1 MPDLPGPFWLIGCG
15 NMAGAMLQGWLDA
28 AIDASLVSVIRPSG
42 APAPGGVRVLKT
54 LPRGEVPALVMLGM
68 KPQMIDKVAPDVAAA
83 LGPDTIVISILA
95 GVEQASLRARFP
107 DCGAIFRAMP
117 NTPVRLRKGAIG
129 LYGDGADA
137 AARDTVGALMTALG
151 RVEWLDDERML
162 DVVTAL
168 SGSGPAFVFRFID
181 ALAAAGADL
190 GMAPEQAARLA
201 LATVEGAGALAA
213 SASESPTDLAER
225 VASPGGSTR
234 KGLDILDTDERLL
247 VLLRDTLGAAV
258 RRNREMATEA
268 RRG

>member
-28 AIDASLVSVIRPSG
+28 GIDASSITVVRPSG
-42 APAPGGVRVLKT
+42 APAPGGVRVLKAF
-54 LPRGEVPALVMLGM
+54 PQGEVPALVMLGM
-68 KPQMIDKVAPDVAAA
+68 KPSMIDQVAPDVAAA
-83 LGPDTIVISILA
+83 LGTDTIVISILA
-95 GVEQASLRARFP
+95 GVELASLRMRFP
-107 DCGAIFRAMP
+107 DCRAIIRAMP

-129 LYGDGADA
+129 LYGDRDDTA
-137 AARDTVGALMTALG
+137 ACDTVDALMAALG

-190 GMAPEQAARLA
+190 GMPPEQAARLA

-213 SASESPTDLAER
+213 SSPESPAVLAER

-234 KGLDILDTDERLL
+234 KGLDILDSDGRLL
-247 VLLRDTLGAAV
+247 ALLRDTLDAAV
-258 RRNREMATEA
+258 RRNREMAAEA